1 MGEKCVREVVFEKEI
16 KKVREDSFNYVFLGV
31 VLRIRDSSFSVN
43 ILEVIFNKIK
53 YRDKF

>member
-1 MGEKCVREVVFEKEI
+1 MGEKYVREVVFEKEI

-31 VLRIRDSSFSVN
+31 VLKIRDSSFSVN
-43 ILEVIFNKIK
+43 ISEVIFNKIK

>member
-1 MGEKCVREVVFEKEI
+1 MGEKYVREVVFEKEI

-43 ILEVIFNKIK
+43 ISEVIFNKIK

>member
-43 ILEVIFNKIK
+43 ISEVIFNKIK